1 MNWVQEV
8 EKRIK
13 RQNRILFAKDSLYL
27 QDLRDLL
34 GTQNHRVLVLW
45 ALDLAEES
53 VQAWNQKHP
62 DELRPIRAYQAAQN
76 WSMGKI
82 KMREAQ
88 RKILDCHAVAKE
100 IDSLEDQAICHAIAQ
115 ACSVVHTPGH
125 AIGYP
130 MYDLTSLVYH
140 YGWGKCISP
149 IEDRKAFYIDRLFYW
164 SRQIDQIQRL
174 WASFL

>member
-1 MNWVQEV
+1 MNWIQEV

-62 DELRPIRAYQAAQN
+62 DELPDDF
-76 WSMGKI
+76 SGM
-82 KMREAQ
+82 
-88 RKILDCHAVAKE
+88 
-100 IDSLEDQAICHAIAQ
+100 EDFFN
-115 ACSVVHTPGH
+115 
-125 AIGYP
+125 Y
-130 MYDLTSLVYH
+130 YFNN
-140 YGWGKCISP
+140 
-149 IEDRKAFYIDRLFYW
+149 R
-164 SRQIDQIQRL
+164 
-174 WASFL
+174 